1 MMRRWMQCQHDR
13 REGGRRSTIVRGVS
27 PALPHRVGFTLIEL
41 LVVIAIIAILA
52 AILFPVFSQAREKA
66 RQSTCISNNR
76 NIIMAAVQYSQDYD
90 EKFMYHLTPCG
101 SEAFPGPKPADPWDP
116 LQNPDW
122 YMSIDPYTKNRQI
135 FACPTASYWTWK
147 SMCFPRQRGRF
158 PEGWTVAYGWHEG
171 AFIYPTLFALPAIH
185 RPSSFGIAGDNENTF
200 HCVWSQT
207 RDGILRRMAFARI
220 GAWYG
225 GSADFQCGC
234 PATILRP
241 DEMDK
246 HTRHLGGSNIMFA
259 DGHAKWERWRRI
271 KTRRAPGG
279 VHDFICPD
287 VIGRTI
293 PSYGWQAWPRQAGK
307 LDFPCSP

>member
-1 MMRRWMQCQHDR
+1 MMSLKKKHFWCLRGMGQEVTFVRNVSS
-13 REGGRRSTIVRGVS
+13 EGRLR
-27 PALPHRVGFTLIEL
+27 LGFTLIEL

-101 SEAFPGPKPADPWDP
+101 SESFPSPKPADPWDP

-122 YMSIDPYTKNRQI
+122 YMSIDPYARNRQI

-147 SMCFPRQRGRF
+147 SMCFPTQRGRYL
-158 PEGWTVAYGWHEG
+158 EGWTVSYGWHEA
-171 AFIYPTLFALPAIH
+171 AFIYPSLFALPAIQ
-185 RPSSFGIAGDNENTF
+185 RPTSFGIAGDNENTF
-200 HCVWSQT
+200 HNPWALT

-225 GSADFQCGC
+225 DTGDFQCGC

-241 DEMDK
+241 DRMDQ

-259 DGHAKWERWRRI
+259 DGHTRWERWQRI
-271 KTRRAPGG
+271 KTRRVGG
-279 VHDFICPD
+279 PWDFNCPD

-293 PSYGWQAWPRQAGK
+293 PSYGWQTWPRLAGR
-307 LDFPCSP
+307 LDVPCSP